1 MRSSLL
7 LALLTAAV
15 ATACPGP
22 QTAPPPPGPAPHNPA
37 PEGDPAGPPGEP
49 GAERAPAVSP
59 DHPDHD
65 RVEGVSFPNDCSG
78 DQDCHVGGCSAEVCS
93 AEEGVNSTCIGK
105 DWPSAGAS
113 CGCVSGQCLWYTAA
127 GETPAPPDDP
137 ATGGPDEPAGTVGTG
152 GKCGPDA
159 PCAEG
164 LTCVEYYGIAGAAGP
179 KFASCE
185 RRCGKGEPPCPA
197 NTTCVT
203 IADGPGQ
210 VCRSGH

>member
-22 QTAPPPPGPAPHNPA
+22 QTAPPPHNPA
-37 PEGDPAGPPGEP
+37 PDGDPPAETPPAP
-49 GAERAPAVSP
+49 GADRAPAVSP

-65 RVEGVSFPNDCSG
+65 RVEGVSFPNDCGG

-105 DWPSAGAS
+105 DWPSVGAS
-113 CGCVSGQCLWYTAA
+113 CGCVSGECRWYTAA
-127 GETPAPPDDP
+127 GEPPAEPGDP
-137 ATGGPDEPAGTVGTG
+137 GTGEPGEPASTVGMG

-197 NTTCVT
+197 GTSCVT

-210 VCRSGH
+210 VCRKQP